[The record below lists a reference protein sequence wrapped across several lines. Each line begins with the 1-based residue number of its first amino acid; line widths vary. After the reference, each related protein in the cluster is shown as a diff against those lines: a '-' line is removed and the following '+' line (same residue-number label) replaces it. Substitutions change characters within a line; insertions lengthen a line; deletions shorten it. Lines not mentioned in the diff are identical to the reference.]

1 MTTVKVNTV
10 DGKEY
15 VLTGG
20 GDYEEIVKQAKGMA
34 PNGLHVLFTPDT
46 TVVFRVDAIIS
57 IEVTKE

>member
-1 MTTVKVNTV
+1 MTTVKVNTI

-20 GDYEEIVKQAKGMA
+20 GDYEGIVNNAKGMA
-34 PNGLHVLFTPDT
+34 AGGLHVLFTPYT

-57 IEVTKE
+57 IEVTKG